1 MNLYCLRTQ
10 IMVNGK
16 DLLNK
21 VRYHEVIDDETYYAV
36 TKYLTIN
43 LEYRTPNED
52 GVGGLKTQFTTV
64 SHNVTP
70 KIEVN
75 LRKLP
80 SVTDPEAI
88 VVATVKAGEI
98 FHRTGINQEHGWSRV
113 EYNGQVLYCISSYIE
128 VVR

>member
-1 MNLYCLRTQ
+1 
-10 IMVNGK
+10 MVNGK

-64 SHNVTP
+64 SHDVIP

-80 SVTDPEAI
+80 SVMDPEAI
-88 VVATVKAGEI
+88 VVAAVKAGEI